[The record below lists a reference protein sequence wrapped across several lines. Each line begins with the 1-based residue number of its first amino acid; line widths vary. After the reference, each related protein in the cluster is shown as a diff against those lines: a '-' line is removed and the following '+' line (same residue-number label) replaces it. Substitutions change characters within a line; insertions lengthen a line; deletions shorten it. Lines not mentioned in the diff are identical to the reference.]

1 MVAQLVDG
9 TWIVSPQD
17 MVAEY
22 ECTHKVVL
30 NAAVSSGA
38 LVLEETADLG
48 LELLR
53 DQGLAHEQSRLAQ
66 LASQF
71 QVLQLQIPA
80 RSPQAYQQAWQE
92 VVRAMDAEVEAI
104 YQATLYTG
112 DFLGFADFLI
122 LGRDEHGQILRDF
135 EGRAIYEPV
144 DTKSARVAKRGAVL
158 QVAAYAEALSR
169 LGRPA
174 PRSVH
179 LWLAGEDDWSA
190 PAEPLVALARR
201 LRIRV
206 TDRLPD
212 LGAVPVPDWAAP
224 REACVQCKFA
234 VLCDTGRHRDRD
246 VSMIQGIR
254 SLTREHLVDAG
265 LTTIDSVASAQ
276 PTDRP
281 DLISTDTFENLRKQ
295 SALQVEGE
303 RQGKILYEVAEPNV
317 LTGLPARSSEDIWFD
332 MEGDP
337 YAPGPAGLEYMFG
350 FAFMHDSEFKF
361 ETFEAHDMATEKIA
375 FEAFIDEVMRRWE
388 KHHGMHV
395 YHYAD
400 YERRTLQRLAQQYGT
415 RELEVDRIL
424 RAGVL
429 IDLYSIVRQS
439 MRFSTESLSLKFIE
453 DAYGVSHGGEEVSTA
468 MDSVIQYERVVRLRA
483 LGLEKQADVIMDQ
496 IRSYNKRDCESTMEL
511 DNWLRTLVTAESTGS
526 TEYIEINAETVSDS
540 DQEFAVADP
549 HEEILEAL
557 LNNLPTEPRDRTD
570 NEQARALLAAALS
583 FHQREVR
590 PAWWQL
596 FELIKAEPED
606 LQRASNVLMADRVET
621 DGWGKP
627 PRARKMR
634 RDLTLVSESEDP
646 RGILDSG
653 ADAFLLYEDAPVGM
667 VSPSDSTR
675 GYHRASVSTVSET
688 GAEVTERAGFG
699 DATWLDTPI
708 AVLPGPPFNTDSIRG
723 VIADA
728 ARSIQPTK
736 LNQEWVFPKAA
747 WADLLLARPPR
758 NSMGTLPSTGNT
770 VDDLCDALKESTDSY
785 IAVQGPPGTGKT
797 FVGSRTVARLAN
809 EGWRIGVVAQ
819 SHAVVDNFLQAVNQA
834 NPTVSLG
841 KEPSAGKPSLESW
854 HITGKLDAWA
864 LAQTGG
870 YIIGGTAWT
879 LARASIQGLALD
891 LLVIDE
897 AGQFALANAVAC
909 ARAARTV
916 LLLGDPQQLP
926 QVSQA
931 SHPEAMEKSVLEHVI
946 GPHATMPLDRGY
958 FLDLTYRMH
967 PKLAR
972 AVSELQYEGLL
983 HAAPFTRLRHL
994 DGIEPGVTA
1003 VPVPHSENTTSSPE
1017 EAAVVLDLVRQLIGI
1032 SWVGARNDHA
1042 EDLRPLTSRDLIIV
1056 AAYNAQVRLIRR
1068 VLADA
1073 GFDDIQVGT
1082 VDKFQGR
1089 EEVVVIVS
1097 MATSSAA
1104 DLPRGIEFLLS
1115 PNRLNVA
1122 ISRAQW
1128 ACLLVHSPNL
1138 LNASPSSVTGMQRL
1152 GGFIHLIDS
1161 SEPK

>member
-1 MVAQLVDG
+1 
-9 TWIVSPQD
+9 

-30 NAAVSSGA
+30 NAAVLSGA

-66 LASQF
+66 LASQSE
-71 QVLQLQIPA
+71 VLQLQIPA
-80 RSPQAYQQAWQE
+80 RSPQAYQQAWRE
-92 VVRAMDAEVEAI
+92 VVRAMDTEVEAI

-122 LGRDEHGQILRDF
+122 LGRDEHGQILRDL

-190 PAEPLVALARR
+190 SAEPLVALARR

-224 REACVQCKFA
+224 REACAQCRFA
-234 VLCDTGRHRDRD
+234 ELCDTGRHRDRD

-281 DLISTDTFENLRKQ
+281 ALISIDTFENLREQ
-295 SALQVEGE
+295 SALQIEGE
-303 RQGKILYEVAEPNV
+303 RQGKTLHEVVEPSV
-317 LTGLPARSSEDIWFD
+317 LIALPARSTGDIWFD

-350 FAFMHDSEFKF
+350 FTFMRDSEFVFK
-361 ETFEAHDMATEKIA
+361 TFEAHDTVTEKIA
-375 FEAFIDEVMRRWE
+375 FEAFIDEVMHRWNN
-388 KHHGMHV
+388 HPRMHV

-424 RAGVL
+424 RAGIL
-429 IDLYSIVRQS
+429 IDLYAIVRQS
-439 MRFSTESLSLKFIE
+439 MRFSTESLSLKYIE

-468 MDSVIQYERVVRLRA
+468 MDSVIQYERVVGLRA
-483 LGLEKQADVIMDQ
+483 LGLDEQADVIMDQ
-496 IRSYNKRDCESTMEL
+496 IRSYNKIDCESTMKL
-511 DNWLRTLVTAESTGS
+511 DNWLRTLVTDDPTGS
-526 TEYIEINAETVSDS
+526 TESTEFIEIKTETVVDLE
-540 DQEFAVADP
+540 QEFAVADP
-549 HEEILEAL
+549 HEEILDAL

-596 FELIKAEPED
+596 FELIKAESED
-606 LQRASNVLMADRVET
+606 LQRASNVLIADRVET

-634 RDLTLVSESEDP
+634 RDLTLVSDSEDP

-653 ADAFLLYEDAPVGM
+653 ADAFLLYESAPEGM
-667 VSPSDSTR
+667 ASPSDSSR

-688 GAEVTERAGFG
+688 GAEVTERAGSG

-728 ARSIQPTK
+728 ARTIQPTT
-736 LNQEWVFPKAA
+736 LNQEWVFPEAA

-758 NSMGTLPSTGNT
+758 NSMGSLPSTGDT
-770 VDDLCDALKESTDSY
+770 VDDLCKALRESTDSY

-834 NPTVSLG
+834 DSTVSIG
-841 KEPSAGKPSLESW
+841 KEPSAGKTSSEAW

-870 YIIGGTAWT
+870 YIVGGTAWT
-879 LARASIQGLALD
+879 LARPSIQGLALD

-931 SHPEAMEKSVLEHVI
+931 AHPEAMEKSVLEHVI

-983 HAAPFTRLRHL
+983 HAAPVTSLRHL

-1032 SWVGARNDHA
+1032 TWVGARNDHA
-1042 EDLRPLTSRDLIIV
+1042 EDPRPLTSRDLIIV

-1097 MATSSAA
+1097 MATSSAT

-1128 ACLLVHSPNL
+1128 ACLLVHSPTL
-1138 LNASPSSVTGMQRL
+1138 LDASPSSVTGMQRL